1 MSATDIPRTEGG
13 EVIGLNIDEDT
24 LPMVLLMIVGTT
36 RPGRWTDTS
45 LARLMDEAPR
55 NIRAA
60 LIDLDDWALIM
71 AFGSNS
77 WTVTARGART
87 IRTYLPGAMPR
98 A

>member
-1 MSATDIPRTEGG
+1 MKASHSSRAEQNA
-13 EVIGLNIDEDT
+13 VIGLNIDEDT
-24 LPMVLLMIVGTT
+24 LPMVLLMIIGTT

-45 LARLMDEAPR
+45 LSRLMDETPHS
-55 NIRAA
+55 IRGA
-60 LIDLDDWALIM
+60 LIDLDDWALIQ

-87 IRTYLPGAMPR
+87 IRTYLPGKMPR